1 MALPTNIVTKVSE
14 IIRYDLATYLNL
26 YVSFIEND
34 RTNIFDYYSG
44 NVKKANQKSFARL
57 TSLLKESDKVDNLID
72 IHKHR
77 MATAE
82 FWELIELL
90 TSMTESLL
98 TIDNSSKW
106 LRSVITKNN
115 FSPEVE
121 VELVLNQLQTLENLS
136 KTVGSV
142 DVENDW
148 IKIALRND
156 LAEEDYTTE
165 GGNVLSIAFR
175 NKLKINIQSIVDNID
190 GEKIYGIDIN
200 KQITFIDDDLQA
212 LSYQDTIKQT
222 VDVLAN
228 LRMGHTPE
236 FPLDGVQSKLVVG
249 SNRNSVAYPILF
261 RQLYSTF
268 QKDDTLK
275 SFAVKKIENTE
286 DILEMD
292 FEVETRFGEVVPT
305 KTAF

>member
-1 MALPTNIVTKVSE
+1 
-14 IIRYDLATYLNL
+14 
-26 YVSFIEND
+26 
-34 RTNIFDYYSG
+34 
-44 NVKKANQKSFARL
+44 
-57 TSLLKESDKVDNLID
+57 
-72 IHKHR
+72 
-77 MATAE
+77 
-82 FWELIELL
+82 
-90 TSMTESLL
+90 
-98 TIDNSSKW
+98 
-106 LRSVITKNN
+106 
-115 FSPEVE
+115 
-121 VELVLNQLQTLENLS
+121 LQTLENLS